1 MKLCLPVL
9 MGVLF
14 NFGSICRPYAQA
26 AFSDSAVYAASVSS
40 MHHLYYQLAKE
51 NLQIYRGS
59 QYIRYGLKTEGF
71 PFFESN
77 DMLSGSLIYQGAFYP
92 DVKLYYDLVS
102 DNLIINDY
110 SDNAQINLPEIKT
123 DAFRIGRFSFV
134 RLNAD
139 KEKGKLRGSGFY
151 EILFTSG
158 DIGVYDKIEKK
169 LNFSSKDEAPAYI
182 EYNFYFVKL
191 NDSFYPIN
199 DESSLLDLFRDKK
212 GQIKKFI
219 KENKIRFKKDRQSA
233 IVKTTAYYSQ
243 LKH

>member
-1 MKLCLPVL
+1 

-14 NFGSICRPYAQA
+14 NFGLIRWSHAQP
-26 AFSDSAVYAASVSS
+26 AFPDSAVYAVSVSNCLR
-40 MHHLYYQLAKE
+40 LYYQRAKE
-51 NLQIYRGS
+51 NLQVYRGS
-59 QYIRYGLKTEGF
+59 QYIRYGIKTQGF
-71 PFFESN
+71 LFFESN

-102 DNLIINDY
+102 DNLIINNY
-110 SDNAQINLPEIKT
+110 SGNAQINLPKIKT
-123 DAFRIGRFSFV
+123 DAFRIGGSSFV

-158 DIGVYDKIEKK
+158 DIGVYDKMEKK
-169 LNFSSKDEAPAYI
+169 LNFPSKDEAPAYI
-182 EYNFYFVKL
+182 QYNFYFVKL
-191 NDSFYPIN
+191 NGRFYPID
-199 DESSLLDLFRDKK
+199 DESSLLDLFQDKK
-212 GQIKKFI
+212 VQVKKFI